1 MAFILVVFSMI
12 EVCNEIFYGP
22 QNVGLDFRNYF
33 SRRKWVRVGFLG
45 ITLLFHK
52 ENMIKIK
59 KVENLINT
67 YFFIIFQI
75 LAPKM

>member
-1 MAFILVVFSMI
+1 MI

-52 ENMIKIK
+52 ETKENMIKIK